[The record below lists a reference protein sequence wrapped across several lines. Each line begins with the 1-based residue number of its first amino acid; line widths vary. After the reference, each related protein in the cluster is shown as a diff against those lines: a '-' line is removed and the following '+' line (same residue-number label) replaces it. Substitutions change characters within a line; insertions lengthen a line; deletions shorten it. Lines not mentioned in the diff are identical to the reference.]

1 MTVWNIIWRNDLQ
14 LRELYQNWYKHNSLH
29 FLYVNPVY
37 VVSIAGPYGKGKSE
51 GIDAVMGEGLNDNQ
65 IFTFIVLLASVLI
78 DNSMGVPTRYN
89 LNGLEYPSPSTSDSR
104 DGEMSGGERKSI
116 NEAYFYV
123 YLKACISEIQE
134 RYFNGFNAY
143 SKRKF
148 HMDVNFTLKRF
159 LKSTWKTCVNGFG
172 CAKCSY
178 MFFN

>member
-1 MTVWNIIWRNDLQ
+1 
-14 LRELYQNWYKHNSLH
+14 
-29 FLYVNPVY
+29 
-37 VVSIAGPYGKGKSE
+37 
-51 GIDAVMGEGLNDNQ
+51 MGEGLNDNQ

-78 DNSMGVPTRYN
+78 DNSMGVPTRYD

-104 DGEMSGGERKSI
+104 DGEISGGERKSI

-148 HMDVNFTLKRF
+148 HIDVNFTLKRF

-178 MFFN
+178 IKLKDNFHPSIIHSVSRFGCLGWALRAGHQYSWSDS